1 MKRREPMT
9 STLPSD
15 AKLLQLMSTGDD
27 SAFATLYCRHQ
38 ALVYRFALLMSG
50 SASIAE
56 EVTQEVFLILIRKPG
71 GFDPARGSLLA
82 YLYGVA
88 RNHVL
93 TFLKRERPYVP
104 LLNDSEAGTSLA
116 QFAAEDDPFGNCTR
130 NELIKLVRQ
139 AVLTLPARYREVV
152 VLCDFQ
158 ELSYAEAAVVLD
170 CAIGTVNSRL
180 HRGHAL
186 LLKKLRGAGEV
197 DGAAP
202 DSQVMR
208 CFA

>member
-1 MKRREPMT
+1 MT

-56 EVTQEVFLILIRKPG
+56 EVTQEVFLILIRKPD
-71 GFDPARGSLLA
+71 GFDPARGPLLA

-197 DGAAP
+197 NGAAP